1 MTKTYNIEKERINHS
16 SERRDEM
23 KLHDMLIYVIP
34 TIAAIVES
42 IGILVIIYGVL
53 RSIFLFI
60 KSHGNLMVSDPKM
73 ELARALAYSLEFKLA
88 AEILKSV
95 IVQTLDEFLVLGGV
109 VIIRIIL
116 TFVIHWEI
124 ENDEKSE
131 RVKNMKQLK

>member
-1 MTKTYNIEKERINHS
+1 
-16 SERRDEM
+16 M

-53 RSIFLFI
+53 RSLFLFI